1 MDSPASFYILY
12 CINVHCESSVFDKS
26 DKIISHLH
34 VGSILSARLCPNCHR
49 LLVSAM
55 DIELEQIAAEA
66 KVQLTA
72 QAAELERLT
81 RCN

>member
-1 MDSPASFYILY
+1 MDSSASFYILY

-26 DKIISHLH
+26 DKIISHFH
-34 VGSILSARLCPNCHR
+34 VGSLLSARLCPNCHS
-49 LLVSAM
+49 LLMSAM

-66 KVQLTA
+66 RVQLTG
-72 QAAELERLT
+72 QATEIERLT